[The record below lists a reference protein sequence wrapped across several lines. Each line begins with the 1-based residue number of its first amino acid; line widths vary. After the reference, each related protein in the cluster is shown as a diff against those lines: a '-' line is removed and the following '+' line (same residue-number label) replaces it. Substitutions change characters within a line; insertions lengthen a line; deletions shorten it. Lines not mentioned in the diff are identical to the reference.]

1 MQKVRWLG
9 LLCLLAVGCA
19 ASPME
24 REAPQIDPDRPHLEF
39 KLVYNFDVYQKPSIF
54 LPKSYP
60 TYVIWL
66 EEKTSSNIYTIF
78 ITGKAG
84 KNTWILAESRP
95 ESVPVWYGV
104 KQESKSDLNLDAVSG
119 ATPAGE
125 AAVILWQVPQNLINK
140 NVDVYIEA
148 NNSYDYNDYY
158 TKEKGT
164 PGYSAANGQPSL
176 IWKARLDLSEKMSEA
191 ISPEIIGHGHV
202 QGLNHQIDPDVSK
215 ITTANETFQYIGIR
229 YSAHP

>member
-1 MQKVRWLG
+1 M
-9 LLCLLAVGCA
+9 
-19 ASPME
+19 
-24 REAPQIDPDRPHLEF
+24 
-39 KLVYNFDVYQKPSIF
+39 
-54 LPKSYP
+54 
-60 TYVIWL
+60 
-66 EEKTSSNIYTIF
+66 
-78 ITGKAG
+78 
-84 KNTWILAESRP
+84 
-95 ESVPVWYGV
+95 
-104 KQESKSDLNLDAVSG
+104 
-119 ATPAGE
+119 
-125 AAVILWQVPQNLINK
+125 PQNLINK